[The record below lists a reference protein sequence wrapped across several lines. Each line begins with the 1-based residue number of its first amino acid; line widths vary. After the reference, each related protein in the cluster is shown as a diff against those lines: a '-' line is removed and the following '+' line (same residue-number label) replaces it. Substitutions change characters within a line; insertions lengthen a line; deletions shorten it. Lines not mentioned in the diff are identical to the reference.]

1 MSRRVRAGRGLT
13 RRHPATYCWCPTCKI
28 EAAVLPTLVGGGIA
42 LIIAILFLGTILI
55 KIPSVALWI
64 VVLIGIALMI
74 VSVVEAVRAGEDQ
87 FGGS

>member
-1 MSRRVRAGRGLT
+1 M
-13 RRHPATYCWCPTCKI
+13 
-28 EAAVLPTLVGGGIA
+28 LPTLVGGGIA